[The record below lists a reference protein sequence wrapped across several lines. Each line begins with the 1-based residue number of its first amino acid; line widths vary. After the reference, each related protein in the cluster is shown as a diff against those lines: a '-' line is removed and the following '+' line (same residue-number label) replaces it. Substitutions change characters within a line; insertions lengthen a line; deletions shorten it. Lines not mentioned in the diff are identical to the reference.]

1 MLSNNSD
8 RSLLYLGLS
17 KLSTEELK
25 EALRTR
31 TFGANQAVDEE
42 TFLTI
47 TDILHERE
55 GEPSAE
61 EKAAAEKALEEFW
74 AVYAGSTPE
83 EDLEKL
89 LDAEETKAET
99 PSKRPG
105 KRKYMRRLI
114 AVAAV
119 LCLVSI
125 PVAKANYF
133 NIINVVN
140 WLVGGQFSFDS
151 LERKADSIDTT
162 QFQSILDENGIDF
175 SLLSLWTPEGYVDSE
190 ILVKDYLDS
199 KLIRLEVSN
208 NEERVILFDFKEYR
222 ERNSNVLYEEE
233 LKSYDQY
240 SSNGRE
246 YFIIQ
251 NSKNLTAMTFRDNQE
266 FAIIGEISIEEMYKI
281 IDSIK

>member
-74 AVYAGSTPE
+74 AVYADSTPE
-83 EDLEKL
+83 EELEKL

-99 PSKRPG
+99 SSKRSG

-140 WLVGGQFSFDS
+140 RLVGGQFSFSS
-151 LERKADSIDTT
+151 LDRRADSIDTS
-162 QFQSILDENGIDF
+162 QFQKLLDDNGIQF
-175 SLLSLWTPEGYVDSE
+175 SFRSLWVPEGYSDPQVYDKNYPE
-190 ILVKDYLDS
+190 FH
-199 KLIRLEVSN
+199 LIKQELLN
-208 NEERVILFDFKEYR
+208 ADKQLLAFDFKVYR
-222 ERNSNVLYEEE
+222 EKSFDMIYEEDLDIVEQYNSNSRVFY
-233 LKSYDQY
+233 
-240 SSNGRE
+240 
-246 YFIIQ
+246 IIQ
-251 NSKNLTAMTFRDNQE
+251 NTDNVTAATFENNME
-266 FAIIGEISIEEMYKI
+266 FVISGNISVEEMQVI

>member
-31 TFGANQAVDEE
+31 TFGADQAVDEE

-61 EKAAAEKALEEFW
+61 KKAAAEKALEEFW
-74 AVYAGSTPE
+74 AVYADSTPE
-83 EDLEKL
+83 EELEKL

-99 PSKRPG
+99 SSKRSG

-140 WLVGGQFSFDS
+140 RLVGGQFSFSS
-151 LERKADSIDTT
+151 LDRRADSIDTS
-162 QFQSILDENGIDF
+162 QFQKLLDDNGIQF
-175 SLLSLWTPEGYVDSE
+175 SFRSLWVPEGYSDPQVYDKNYPE
-190 ILVKDYLDS
+190 FH
-199 KLIRLEVSN
+199 LIKQELLN
-208 NEERVILFDFKEYR
+208 ADKQLLAFDFKVYR
-222 ERNSNVLYEEE
+222 EKSFDMIYEEDLDIVEQYNSNSRVFY
-233 LKSYDQY
+233 
-240 SSNGRE
+240 
-246 YFIIQ
+246 IIQ
-251 NSKNLTAMTFRDNQE
+251 NTDNVTAATFENNME
-266 FAIIGEISIEEMYKI
+266 FVISGNISVEEMQVI

>member
-31 TFGANQAVDEE
+31 TFGADQAVDEE

-83 EDLEKL
+83 EELEKM
-89 LDAEETKAET
+89 LDAEKTKAVT
-99 PSKRPG
+99 PSKQPG

-140 WLVGGQFSFDS
+140 RLVGGQFSFSS
-151 LERKADSIDTT
+151 LDRRADSIDTS
-162 QFQSILDENGIDF
+162 QFQKLLDDNGIQF
-175 SLLSLWTPEGYVDSE
+175 SFRSLWVPEGYSDPQVYDKNYPE
-190 ILVKDYLDS
+190 FH
-199 KLIRLEVSN
+199 LIKQELLN
-208 NEERVILFDFKEYR
+208 ADKQLLAFDFKVYR
-222 ERNSNVLYEEE
+222 EKSFDMIYEEDLDIVEQYNSNSRVFY
-233 LKSYDQY
+233 
-240 SSNGRE
+240 
-246 YFIIQ
+246 IIQ
-251 NSKNLTAMTFRDNQE
+251 NTDNVTAATFENNME
-266 FAIIGEISIEEMYKI
+266 FVISGNISVEEMQVI